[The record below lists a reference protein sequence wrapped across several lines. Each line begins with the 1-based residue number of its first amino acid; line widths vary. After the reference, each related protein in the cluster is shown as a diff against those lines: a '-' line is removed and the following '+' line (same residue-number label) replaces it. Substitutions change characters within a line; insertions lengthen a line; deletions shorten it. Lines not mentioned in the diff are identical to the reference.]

1 MLTNYHTHSVF
12 CDGKDTPEEMALAAI
27 EKGFDALG
35 FSGHGYTKRDSS
47 FCMQD
52 LDGYI
57 STVRGLQ
64 SKYADK
70 IQIYLGVEE
79 DLIHPANR
87 KDYDYIISSSH
98 YVLKDGKYYSV
109 DGSPECLQSCI
120 ALFDGDP
127 IQYAHAYYRPFC
139 DYILKRK
146 PDIIGH
152 FDLITKFDELNDHMF
167 LEDMEYTKLAA
178 QYLQIAMQ
186 SDCIFEVNTGAIARG
201 MRTSPYPSL
210 ALLHIMK
217 KNGAKVL
224 VSSDCHDKNML
235 DCWLEEAKA
244 LLRDVGFRQEY
255 VLYDGKFRSIP
266 L

>member
-27 EKGFDALG
+27 EKGFDVLG
-35 FSGHGYTKRDSS
+35 FSGHGYTNRDSS

-79 DLIHPANR
+79 DMIHPANR

-127 IQYAHAYYRPFC
+127 IQYAYGKLVGLSFYS
-139 DYILKRK
+139 YLISKSTKRNFINK
-146 PDIIGH
+146 IKINSIKIS
-152 FDLITKFDELNDHMF
+152 F
-167 LEDMEYTKLAA
+167 
-178 QYLQIAMQ
+178 
-186 SDCIFEVNTGAIARG
+186 
-201 MRTSPYPSL
+201 
-210 ALLHIMK
+210 
-217 KNGAKVL
+217 
-224 VSSDCHDKNML
+224 SSC
-235 DCWLEEAKA
+235 
-244 LLRDVGFRQEY
+244 
-255 VLYDGKFRSIP
+255 
-266 L
+266 